1 MAMFLMSRPRAA
13 TSVAQSTLASPLRNL
28 FKAVSLRLWSKSPWI
43 SSVHRPNALSSFS
56 SQARSLQFCFVF
68 ENTKQFA
75 PSESRP
81 KMRFNAAFLSSLLL
95 QTSTFWVMFLFVV
108 ISSEPIWICTGSLIY
123 FFAKSRHSLGQV
135 AVNMLICFSHGTLS
149 SISLICGSK
158 PMSSMRSASSRTAK
172 RTWSRITTLLLQKSF
187 NRPGVAMRQSGP
199 SLIFHS
205 WSLFGAPPYA
215 HAAVIC
221 TGLPNFSASLK
232 IW

>member
-108 ISSEPIWICTGSLIY
+108 ISSEPIWICTGSLMY
-123 FFAKSRHSLGQV
+123 FFAKSRHSRGQV
-135 AVNMLICFSHGTLS
+135 AVNMLICFLSHGTLS
-149 SISLICGSK
+149 RISLIWGSK
-158 PMSSMRSASSRTAK
+158 PMSNMRSASSRTAK
-172 RTWSRITTLLLQKSF
+172 RTWSRLTMPLLQKSLS
-187 NRPGVAMRQSGP
+187 RPGVAIKQSGP

-205 WSLFGAPPYA
+205 
-215 HAAVIC
+215 
-221 TGLPNFSASLK
+221 
-232 IW
+232 